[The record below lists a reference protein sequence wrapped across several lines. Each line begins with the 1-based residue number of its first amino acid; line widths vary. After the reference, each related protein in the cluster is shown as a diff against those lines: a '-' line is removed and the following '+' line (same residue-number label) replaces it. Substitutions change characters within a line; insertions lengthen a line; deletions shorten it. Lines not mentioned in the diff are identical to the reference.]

1 MILGIDPGKEKCGVA
16 IVGLDRTVHL
26 RQVIASRDFTQHV
39 DRLLAEFSVST
50 VVIGDQTTSR
60 FWQTLMRSRYP
71 TLRVI
76 AIDERH
82 SSEQARSR
90 YWQLNPPRGL
100 TRMLPEGFRLPP
112 EPWDDIVAL
121 ILIERYM
128 DSLVDAER
136 S

>member
-1 MILGIDPGKEKCGVA
+1 MILGIDPGKEKCGLAV
-16 IVGLDRTVHL
+16 VGLDRTVHL
-26 RQVIASRDFTQHV
+26 RQVIASQDFTQHV
-39 DRLLAEFSVST
+39 DRLLVEFSVST

-60 FWQTLMRSRYP
+60 FWQTQLRSRYP
-71 TLRVI
+71 NLRLI

-82 SSEQARSR
+82 SSEQARFR
-90 YWQLNPPRGL
+90 YWQFNPPRGL
-100 TRMLPEGFRLPP
+100 ARMLPESFRLPP

-128 DSLVDAER
+128 GSLVDAER

>member
-26 RQVIASRDFTQHV
+26 RQVISSQDLIQHV

-50 VVIGDQTTSR
+50 VVIGDQTTSH
-60 FWQTLMRSRYP
+60 FWQAQLRNCYP
-71 TLRVI
+71 SLRLI

-100 TRMLPEGFRLPP
+100 TRILPESFRLPP

-121 ILIERYM
+121 ILVERYM
-128 DSLVDAER
+128 GSLVDVEH

>member
-1 MILGIDPGKEKCGVA
+1 MILGIDPGKEKCGLA

-26 RQVIASRDFTQHV
+26 RQVISSHSFTHHV
-39 DRLLAEFSVST
+39 DRLLVEFSVST
-50 VVIGDQTTSR
+50 VVIGDQTTSH
-60 FWQTLMRSRYP
+60 FWQTQLRSRYP
-71 TLRVI
+71 NLRLI

-82 SSEQARSR
+82 SSEQARLR
-90 YWQLNPPRGL
+90 YWQFNPPRGL
-100 TRMLPEGFRLPP
+100 TRMLPESFRLPP

-128 DSLVDAER
+128 GSLVDAER

>member
-16 IVGLDRTVHL
+16 IVGLDRTLHL
-26 RQVIASRDFTQHV
+26 RQVIASCDLTQCV

-60 FWQTLMRSRYP
+60 FWQTQLRSRFP
-71 TLRVI
+71 NLRLI
-76 AIDERH
+76 AVDERH
-82 SSEQARSR
+82 SSEQARLR
-90 YWQLNPPRGL
+90 YWQFNPPHGL
-100 TRMLPEGFRLPP
+100 TRMLPESFRLPP